1 MAKREYVE
9 ANKRWLEEK
18 AKEEGVMALPRGIYY
33 KVLKQGDPK
42 GAQPSRRSI
51 VTAHYTGWTI
61 NGKKFDS
68 SRGGTPFAIRHAIE
82 RPDRWLDCCHAA
94 DARGRSVGTLH
105 PSRDGLRQVLAAGHP
120 RRFYPDIRS
129 RTAGSGITRIL
140 EIIKII
146 KIRESCPAIVG
157 SIHLPH
163 CSCRCIFHCAC

>member
-68 SRGGTPFAIRHAIE
+68 SRGGTPFAMRLSDLIDGWIVAMQQMHVGD
-82 RPDRWLDCCHAA
+82 P
-94 DARGRSVGTLH
+94 VGTLH
-105 PSRDGLRQVLAAGHP
+105 PSRNGLRQVLAAGHP

-129 RTAGSGITRIL
+129 RTAGCGITRIL
-140 EIIKII
+140 EIIMII
-146 KIRESCPAIVG
+146 KTRESCPAIVG

-163 CSCRCIFHCAC
+163 CSCRCIFPCVC

>member
-68 SRGGTPFAIRHAIE
+68 SR
-82 RPDRWLDCCHAA
+82 
-94 DARGRSVGTLH
+94 
-105 PSRDGLRQVLAAGHP
+105 DGLRQVLAAGHP

-129 RTAGSGITRIL
+129 RTAGCGITRIL

-163 CSCRCIFHCAC
+163 CSCRCIFPCVC